1 MIRVIIVIGIILM
14 SVFFG
19 IKAID
24 NANKKVSGHNANLE
38 KVMKE
43 Y

>member
-1 MIRVIIVIGIILM
+1 MRTIIVIGIILM

-19 IKAID
+19 IKTLD
-24 NANKKVSGHNANLE
+24 GVKEKVGGHNAKIE
-38 KVMKE
+38 KIMKD

>member
-1 MIRVIIVIGIILM
+1 MRTIIVIGIILM

-19 IKAID
+19 IKALD
-24 NANKKVSGHNANLE
+24 NAKEKISGLNAKIE

>member
-1 MIRVIIVIGIILM
+1 MRTIIVIGIILM

-19 IKAID
+19 IKAL
-24 NANKKVSGHNANLE
+24 NSAKEKVGGHNAKIE

>member
-1 MIRVIIVIGIILM
+1 MRTIIVIGIILM

-19 IKAID
+19 IKALDGAKEKIG
-24 NANKKVSGHNANLE
+24 GHNAKIE
-38 KVMKE
+38 KVMKD